1 MFGPVRD
8 ENRFERIFFWPDRR
22 SIGQRQVRAIL
33 RKRDRSAIAPDRLG
47 ERSVAVQ
54 GLTALEMLLHGD
66 GADQLAADEPDN
78 FRCAYALAIVRNLE
92 AIVGAIR
99 QDWQDDGAFVKL
111 WRNPGPDNPTYLF
124 ARETTLELV
133 KAFDQALENI
143 RDRRIAPAIGFGPLR
158 RKHRPVLWR
167 SRLTMPLIHANLEG
181 SRDLLMT
188 GGLAEAYMAARENAP
203 EAAGDISSIASE
215 FKLMLERTSV
225 LAGEANPFASN
236 GIRSRLVAVGFPL
249 KNIRTQAVG
258 RLKQAAGLS
267 VGFNASDGD

>member
-1 MFGPVRD
+1 VRD

-33 RKRDRSAIAPDRLG
+33 RKRDRGAIAPDRLG

-54 GLTALEMLLHGD
+54 GLTALEMLLHGN
-66 GADQLAADEPDN
+66 GADQLAGDEPDN
-78 FRCAYALAIVRNLE
+78 FRCAYALAIVQNLE
-92 AIVGAIR
+92 GIVGAIR
-99 QDWQDDGAFVKL
+99 QGWQDDGAFVKL

-181 SRDLLMT
+181 ARDLLMT

-215 FKLMLERTSV
+215 FKLMLDRTSV
-225 LAGEANPFASN
+225 LAGEADPFASN

-249 KNIRTQAVG
+249 KNIRTQAVD